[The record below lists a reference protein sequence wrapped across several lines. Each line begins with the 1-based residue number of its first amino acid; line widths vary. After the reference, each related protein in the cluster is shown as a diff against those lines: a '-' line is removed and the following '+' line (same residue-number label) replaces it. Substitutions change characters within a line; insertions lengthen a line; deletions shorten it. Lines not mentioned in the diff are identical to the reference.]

1 MNVTVRL
8 MASVAILT
16 LGLMPAPAGAQS
28 LEVAIAQGVICDTQ
42 KQAERFAAVLSDDA
56 EKAAAT
62 VNDEQ
67 KDPTACIIATV
78 SYVRGNDVVTV
89 RNRAGAYRVIRILVL
104 GVLTEGG
111 MQATVPAPFYSIEAV
126 DERTA

>member
-1 MNVTVRL
+1 MDVAIRL
-8 MASVAILT
+8 MASVAILVS
-16 LGLMPAPAGAQS
+16 GLMPMPAGAQS
-28 LEVAIAQGVICDTQ
+28 FDVAVAQGVICDTQ
-42 KQAERFAAVLSDDA
+42 KQAERFAALLSDDA
-56 EKAAAT
+56 EKAATT

-67 KDPTACIIATV
+67 KDPTACVIATV
-78 SYVRGNDVVTV
+78 SYVRGNDIVTV
-89 RNRAGAYRVIRILVL
+89 RNRTGTYRVIRILVL